1 MNSLKIIVIGF
12 SILVGVS
19 LFFFNMDADEMKG
32 VKGFSSYLMLFFTVA
47 GIESILNL
55 VSQKM
60 GFNYGY
66 RK

>member
-1 MNSLKIIVIGF
+1 
-12 SILVGVS
+12 
-19 LFFFNMDADEMKG
+19 MKG

-55 VSQKM
+55 VSKKM
-60 GFNYGY
+60 GFDYGY